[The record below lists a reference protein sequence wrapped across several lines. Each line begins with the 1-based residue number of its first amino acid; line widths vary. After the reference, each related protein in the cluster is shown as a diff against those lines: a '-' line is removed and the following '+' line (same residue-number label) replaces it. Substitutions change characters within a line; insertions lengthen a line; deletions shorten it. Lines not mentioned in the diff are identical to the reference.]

1 QLEVRRSRTIT
12 LSRATDR
19 ACRRSASAVDRRAP
33 DAGKFGGGGFRK
45 GQAGGGSF
53 LGGTY
58 RCARGGSRPVGG
70 GGRGG
75 GGRCPRGGAG
85 LSMGN
90 VYPERLAGSDL
101 EQVVDTVRRFL
112 RAEGRERAVW
122 VVPEAASPG
131 DLADRLRGLGMRPDD
146 EPRTAALVAVEPP
159 PPGPPGLVVRRAESL
174 EEFLDSE
181 RVAAAAFQMDE
192 KMRRAFEER
201 AERLWPYFTAEGAI
215 AALVAI
221 LDGEIVAFARAHFGR
236 TAVHLSGAGTDPDQR
251 GRGVYRALV
260 RARWDLAV
268 ERGTPVLTVNAGE
281 MSRPILERLG
291 FSIVG
296 WIDCLLDDLS

>member
-1 QLEVRRSRTIT
+1 LRGPQIGHAGDLRPLLTGGRMMRECWPVVIPARVRR
-12 LSRATDR
+12 
-19 ACRRSASAVDRRAP
+19 AVLFPVEDLP
-33 DAGKFGGGGFRK
+33 D
-45 GQAGGGSF
+45 
-53 LGGTY
+53 L
-58 RCARGGSRPVGG
+58 PVGYPSRRVG
-70 GGRGG
+70 VAGVTVGV
-75 GGRCPRGGAG
+75 PAG

-131 DLADRLRGLGMRPDD
+131 DLADRLRDLGMRPDD